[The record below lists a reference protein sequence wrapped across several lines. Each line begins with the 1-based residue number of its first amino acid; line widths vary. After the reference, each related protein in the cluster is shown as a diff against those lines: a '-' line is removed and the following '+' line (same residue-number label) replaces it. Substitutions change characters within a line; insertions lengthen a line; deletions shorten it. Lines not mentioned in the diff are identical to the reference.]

1 MPTFLEAE
9 ALGGKPREAY
19 TFQRGVRVWRYVSSN
34 KPLVASGIT
43 FVPASIKR
51 DTFKRDDD
59 SGATRTTIEVARSV
73 PMAAALLHPH
83 PVPLTVSIHRIHAGA
98 SSHATPFIGEA
109 QTIATEAG
117 SVKIVAA
124 TVEAAFQRLFPRM
137 VVDRL
142 CQNAIYDER
151 CGVPFTEHAYETTVT
166 AIDLTFGAQKISVA
180 DVNGNPDGT
189 YNLGILRTAD
199 NEDLF
204 ITVHEGL
211 DLSVLGII
219 PGSLTVGATVR
230 IAPGC
235 DKTLQMCQDRFANHS
250 NHLGFPW
257 LPEQNPM
264 TGRIA

>member
-19 TFQRGVRVWRYVSSN
+19 TFQRGVRVWRYVSGN
-34 KPLVASGIT
+34 TPLTSEGIT
-43 FVPASIKR
+43 FIPASIRR
-51 DTFKRDDD
+51 DAFKRDDD
-59 SGATRTTIEVARSV
+59 TGATRVTIEVARSV
-73 PMAAALLHPH
+73 PMAEALLKPH
-83 PVPLTVSIHRIHAGA
+83 PSPLLVSIHRIHPGA
-98 SSHATPFIGEA
+98 SSHATPIIAEA
-109 QTIATEAG
+109 QSIATEAG
-117 SVKIVAA
+117 QVKIVAA

-151 CGVPFTEHAYETTVT
+151 CGVDFETHAYETTVT
-166 AIDLTFGAQKISVA
+166 AIDTTFAAQKISVA
-180 DVNGNPDGT
+180 DVNGNPDHT
-189 YNLGILRTAD
+189 YDLGIIRTEN

-204 ITVHEGL
+204 ITSHEGL
-211 DLSVLGII
+211 DLGVLGVI
-219 PGSLTVGATVR
+219 PETLTVGATVW

-235 DKTLQMCQDRFANHS
+235 DKTLQMCHDRFANVP